1 MELVGKHEAERKSR
15 LLPCLHSLPYDCR
28 DPNRHRLGSA
38 SDHHLSMALSALS
51 LPFGVVPFLILMN
64 DPTYVGKHRNG
75 WIGNAA
81 VIFIV
86 AMAFVLSIVTTP
98 LEILGG

>member
-1 MELVGKHEAERKSR
+1 
-15 LLPCLHSLPYDCR
+15 
-28 DPNRHRLGSA
+28 
-38 SDHHLSMALSALS
+38 
-51 LPFGVVPFLILMN
+51 MN
-64 DPTYVGKHRNG
+64 DRTYVGEHTNG

-98 LEILGG
+98 LEIFGG